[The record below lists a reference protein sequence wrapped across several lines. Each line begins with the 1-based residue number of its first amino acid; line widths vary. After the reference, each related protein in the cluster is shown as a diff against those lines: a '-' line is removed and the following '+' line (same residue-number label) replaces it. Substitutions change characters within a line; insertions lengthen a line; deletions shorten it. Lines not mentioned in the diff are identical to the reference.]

1 MTTGE
6 LGILLDKKLRPLQKS
21 IKSMETNLHSEIQT
35 LGKRVTGVESS
46 FQDQIKSVEDNL
58 TIRIINVEST
68 LRGEIKDTEK
78 RLGKK
83 IQKEIRKEENLLQTS
98 FSNLIKQEVGK
109 QIEQFEVLKSAI
121 EKAFERTTRRF
132 ESLEERIDTIDQR
145 TQPL

>member
-1 MTTGE
+1 M
-6 LGILLDKKLRPLQKS
+6 
-21 IKSMETNLHSEIQT
+21 
-35 LGKRVTGVESS
+35 
-46 FQDQIKSVEDNL
+46 
-58 TIRIINVEST
+58 
-68 LRGEIKDTEK
+68 RGEIKDTEK